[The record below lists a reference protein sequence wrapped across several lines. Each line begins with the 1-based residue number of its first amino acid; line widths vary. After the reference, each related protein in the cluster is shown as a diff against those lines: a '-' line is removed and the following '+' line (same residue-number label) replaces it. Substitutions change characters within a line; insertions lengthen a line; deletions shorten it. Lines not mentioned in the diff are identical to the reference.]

1 MTDIVA
7 ATIGFTAEKVP
18 MQHVTLWDLP
28 LRLFHW
34 GLVIAVAGAL
44 ITLQLGGNL
53 MIWHERFGLAVI
65 GLLTFRLVWG
75 VIGPYHARFITFFP
89 TPVRL
94 RAYLRGEWQGT
105 GHNPLGA
112 LSVFALL
119 GVFGW
124 QAISGL
130 FSYDDIG
137 FGGPLRSLVSGATVE
152 RLSGLHRDGEWWLY
166 GLIALHVLAILVYAL
181 RGRHLTG
188 AMIHG
193 RTPVDTIPAALH
205 STHRATVR
213 WPALV
218 IALVIAAA
226 AVWLA
231 SGVWID
237 TPPPAPAAPA
247 PAAPAW

>member
-1 MTDIVA
+1 
-7 ATIGFTAEKVP
+7 
-18 MQHVTLWDLP
+18 MQYINVWDLP

-44 ITLQLGGNL
+44 ISVQYGGNM
-53 MIWHERFGLAVI
+53 MIWHGRFGLAVI
-65 GLLTFRLVWG
+65 GLLAFRLVWG
-75 VIGPYHARFITFFP
+75 LIGPHHARFITFFP
-89 TPVRL
+89 TPSRL
-94 RAYLRGEWQGT
+94 RAYLRGEWRGT

-130 FSYDDIG
+130 FSDDEIS
-137 FGGPLRSLVSGATVE
+137 FGGPLRSLVSGSTVE
-152 RLSGLHRDGEWWLY
+152 RLSGLHHAGEWWVY
-166 GLIALHVLAILVYAL
+166 GLIALHVLAIILYAL
-181 RGRHLTG
+181 RGKNLTG

-193 RTPVDTIPAALH
+193 RTAVDTPPAV
-205 STHRATVR
+205 SPVTQRTTVR

-218 IALVIAAA
+218 IALAVAAA

-247 PAAPAW
+247 W